1 MNALS
6 SCASRR
12 GVLTFAIVHRSLRWP
27 ALATILIACSVYE
40 QPTENSD
47 ALGGSGS
54 GGSAAEAGKSGS
66 GGDSASIAGSMSAG
80 TAAGGKDSGAAG
92 SAGSLSGGMP
102 NAGTGGSGVV
112 EPMAG
117 ASDGGAGT
125 GPVPDAC
132 PDDPDKTAPG
142 VCGCGIP
149 DAPTAT
155 MSDCKTLKAKLAHRY
170 DFTGT
175 SVKDRIGTAHGS
187 IARSATLSKLNG
199 KGVVLLGGG
208 TAGPYVDLPNGLLST
223 LSNATLEAWVTWGGG
238 ANWQRIFDFGDS
250 TYVPPENNPQ
260 NGKSYLYLTPKNVDG
275 VIVAG
280 FSTDGNSSGQEA
292 KAIAAAPLSLELS
305 HVAVVADDKGD
316 QLRIYVNGTKVAEQA
331 WTGTLASINDVNVW
345 LGRSQYDGDPELSAV
360 FHEFRVYGVALTDAD
375 IATSYAGGPDPDF
388 LAY

>member
-1 MNALS
+1 
-6 SCASRR
+6 
-12 GVLTFAIVHRSLRWP
+12 
-27 ALATILIACSVYE
+27 LIACSVYE
-40 QPTENSD
+40 APSENSD
-47 ALGGSGS
+47 ALGGSDPGGSSAEAGKTNSGGDNASMGGSGAGMVTGGKDSGTAGS
-54 GGSAAEAGKSGS
+54 GGSASGGMPSVSGS
-66 GGDSASIAGSMSAG
+66 GGSA
-80 TAAGGKDSGAAG
+80 
-92 SAGSLSGGMP
+92 
-102 NAGTGGSGVV
+102 VV

-117 ASDGGAGT
+117 ASDGGAGP
-125 GPVPDAC
+125 GPDAC
-132 PDDPDKTAPG
+132 PDDPNKTEPG

-155 MSDCKTLKAKLAHRY
+155 MTDCKTLKAKLAHRY
-170 DFTGT
+170 DFEGSGT

-208 TAGPYVDLPNGLLST
+208 IMGPYVDLPNGLLSS

-238 ANWQRIFDFGDS
+238 SNWQRIFDFGDS

-275 VIVAG
+275 VVVAG
-280 FSTDGNSSGQEA
+280 FSTDGNSSGQET
-292 KAIAAAPLSLELS
+292 KAVAAAPLSLELS
-305 HVAVVADDKGD
+305 HVAVVADDKND
-316 QLRIYVNGTKVAEQA
+316 KLRIYVNGSKVAEQT
-331 WTGTLASINDVNVW
+331 WPGTLASINDVNVW

-360 FHEFRVYGVALTDAD
+360 FHEFRVYGAALTDAD